1 MGPAASSAGQN
12 ELIVYQ
18 EGVMMYQKKWIIL
31 AVLIMLGAAPAYS
44 EEATKEQVKG
54 LDEQVQEIKGDVLAI
69 STELNQLEE
78 KLMYPSNTQVAVF
91 VSMQAG
97 DLFRLDSLEVQLD
110 GKPVA
115 YYLYSFK
122 ELEAIQKGGLQ
133 RIFTGNI
140 TTGVHDMKVTA
151 MGKTRGGTDF
161 AKAESFKVTKDI
173 TPKIVEV
180 NLSGHGISFKD
191 R

>member
-1 MGPAASSAGQN
+1 
-12 ELIVYQ
+12 
-18 EGVMMYQKKWIIL
+18 MMYQQKWIIL

-44 EEATKEQVKG
+44 EETTKEQVKG

-151 MGKTRGGTDF
+151 MGKTRSGTDF